1 MEYRVQRG
9 GDTTIEMHSVKVK
22 DISVMSEKN
31 QANSIYNETGGPAM
45 LTSCSES
52 PNNRFSGAIDD

>member
-22 DISVMSEKN
+22 DISAMSGVN
-31 QANSIYNETGGPAM
+31 QATSVYNETGGPAI

-52 PNNRFSGAIDD
+52 PNTRFSGGIDD